1 MYEAVERLG
10 DTSRDYGTEPTPRG
24 SGGHFFETV
33 PTAPVEDNPQ
43 LADTTHTTERHP
55 ALVPSALRF
64 GNPDST
70 VKPSHGVV
78 RSESQVER
86 GTTPL

>member
-33 PTAPVEDNPQ
+33 LICT
-43 LADTTHTTERHP
+43 
-55 ALVPSALRF
+55 
-64 GNPDST
+64 G
-70 VKPSHGVV
+70 
-78 RSESQVER
+78 
-86 GTTPL
+86 